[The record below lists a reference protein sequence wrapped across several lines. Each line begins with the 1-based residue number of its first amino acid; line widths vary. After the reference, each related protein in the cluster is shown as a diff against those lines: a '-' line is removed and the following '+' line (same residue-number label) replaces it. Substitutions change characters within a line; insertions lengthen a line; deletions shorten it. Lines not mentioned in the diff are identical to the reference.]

1 MRPAQITALLI
12 VIILYGILSAFLPD
26 FKLTIGWPEILI
38 FFLFLIHILFGQM
51 TMKEV
56 KKYVI
61 LLPLLI
67 VASNVIISWIF

>member
-12 VIILYGILSAFLPD
+12 VIILIGILSTLLPD

-38 FFLFLIHILFGQM
+38 FFFFLIHILFGQM

-61 LLPLLI
+61 LLPVLL
-67 VASNVIISWIF
+67 VASHVIIGWML